1 MAKLNDMYQYKDPFA
16 LCEQANGTYS
26 WKLADDSVEGMED
39 YTLLCSYVFE
49 EKFKGENTISWI
61 DGTFGVFDLL
71 KSDKKLYRI
80 EKIADADGQVRGERL
95 GVFYYNKA
103 PSWIIDQMFVVT
115 EIYNTIF
122 SEDFTV
128 VPILN
133 EKEFDIWLGD
143 EPNRI
148 DSFSD
153 FVLIP
158 MDTKGLS
165 AGINPKYAKYFKE
178 EPEAKLFIV
187 PFQIAELDKE
197 HAVLIPATS
206 LAKWFNAC
214 FKLPM
219 EFFKNSVLASN
230 TEANTAACTLL
241 SVTTGA
247 HDTSLVEAEK
257 K

>member
-16 LCEQANGTYS
+16 LYEQANGTYS

-206 LAKWFNAC
+206 LTKWFNAC
-214 FKLPM
+214 FNLPM
-219 EFFKNSVLASN
+219 EFFKNAVLASN

-247 HDTSLVEAEK
+247 HDTSAVEAEK